1 MPKFAKEIIVPKSYD
16 FLVVRINGEIKHI
29 TELDAITLSN
39 EWSKLK
45 NENADLYRYN
55 HQVSQGWRGLVLR
68 LIGVHLP
75 DKERV
80 RLEGINAR
88 KESVYPE

>member
-1 MPKFAKEIIVPKSYD
+1 MTGTGINT
-16 FLVVRINGEIKHI
+16 VRINGVVKAV
-29 TELDAITLSN
+29 TELDPVTLSN

-45 NENADLYRYN
+45 NENDDLYSYN
-55 HQVSQGWRGLVLR
+55 RQINQGWRCFILR
-68 LIGVHLP
+68 LLGIHLP
-75 DKERV
+75 DKNRV

>member
-1 MPKFAKEIIVPKSYD
+1 MMTGTGINT
-16 FLVVRINGEIKHI
+16 VRINGENKHI

-68 LIGVHLP
+68 HLP
-75 DKERV
+75 DKKRV

>member
-1 MPKFAKEIIVPKSYD
+1 MTGTGINT
-16 FLVVRINGEIKHI
+16 VRINGEIKHI

-55 HQVSQGWRGLVLR
+55 HQVSQSWRGLVLR

>member
-1 MPKFAKEIIVPKSYD
+1 MTGTGINT
-16 FLVVRINGEIKHI
+16 VRINGEIKHI

-75 DKERV
+75 DKCRCLQSETVMLAIRD
-80 RLEGINAR
+80 GFC
-88 KESVYPE
+88 SQ

>member
-1 MPKFAKEIIVPKSYD
+1 MMTGTGINT
-16 FLVVRINGEIKHI
+16 VRINCEIKHI

-39 EWSKLK
+39 EWSKMK

-55 HQVSQGWRGLVLR
+55 HQVSQGWRGFVLR

-75 DKERV
+75 ERDRV
-80 RLEGINAR
+80 CLKGINAR
-88 KESVYPE
+88 NESIYPD

>member
-1 MPKFAKEIIVPKSYD
+1 MTGSG
-16 FLVVRINGEIKHI
+16 INTVCLGGEVKHI
-29 TELDAITLSN
+29 TDLDAMTLSN

-45 NENADLYRYN
+45 NENAALYRYN

-80 RLEGINAR
+80 RLEDINA
-88 KESVYPE
+88 KIKSVYSS

>member
-1 MPKFAKEIIVPKSYD
+1 MRLLNYLKN